1 VTILYFAALSF
12 LALLLQT
19 AALPLFLP
27 AWLLEGF
34 DLPLLLTV
42 HLAISRRRGAA
53 MLGGAALG
61 YLQDALS
68 GSGVLGVN
76 GAALALAGYVGGFLK
91 ERFYVAT
98 FAQRLGAVTGAV
110 ASAVAWR
117 ILVRAVFGLAA
128 PSPFSLT
135 PLLTFA
141 ISTMGALWGTRILD
155 RLETRLKIRSEGL
168 MRLEG

>member
-1 VTILYFAALSF
+1 MTVLFFAGLAF

-19 AALPLFLP
+19 TLLP
-27 AWLLEGF
+27 ALLPPWLLEGLDF
-34 DLPLLLTV
+34 PLLLTV
-42 HLAISRRRGAA
+42 HLAISRGRGPA

-117 ILVRAVFGLAA
+117 ILVRAMFGIAA

-135 PLLTFA
+135 PVLTFLL
-141 ISTMGALWGTRILD
+141 STLGTLWATRLLD
-155 RLETRLKIRSEGL
+155 RLETWMKIRSEGL
-168 MRLEG
+168 GRLEG